1 MKYCTKCGEAI
12 QEDAYFCHK
21 CGHLTEKGTEEGAYY
36 PKLRHRV
43 WLGNHGNARYIA
55 DERKSFSSGVTIDK
69 ISFEAENVNGSIRIT
84 TWDKPE
90 YNIELTVE
98 AGGYTKEEAEE
109 NLKEL
114 KVDLTDEVDKGQKK
128 LTLNIEHPHSQGRW
142 YRIDI
147 DVTLPA
153 ECEVDLD
160 VRSKNGRITL
170 EGVNG
175 GILKMETKNGRI
187 AIKEVSADEIACRT
201 KNGRLILDNVS
212 AGFIKGK
219 SSNGKIEG
227 KIESKD
233 ASLSTSNGRI
243 YLDLPCKSS
252 GEYELR
258 TSNGSIELNTPKESM
273 AGFDLNM
280 RTSLG
285 RINIDLPDLE
295 YSMYSKTRKVAK
307 TNGFDE
313 KEVQIAIEAETSLGK
328 IWLN

>member
-1 MKYCTKCGEAI
+1 MKHCTKCGEKI
-12 QEDAYFCHK
+12 QDAYFCHK
-21 CGHLTEKGTEEGAYY
+21 CGHLTEKGAEEGAFY
-36 PKLRHRV
+36 PKLSHRV

-55 DERKSFSSGVTIDK
+55 DERKSFSGGVTMGK
-69 ISFEAENVNGSIRIT
+69 VSFEAENVNGSIRIT
-84 TWDKPE
+84 TGDKPE

-114 KVDLTDEVDKGQKK
+114 KVDLADEVTKGQKK

-153 ECEVDLD
+153 ECEIDLD
-160 VRSKNGRITL
+160 VGSKNGRITI

-175 GILKMETKNGRI
+175 GILKMETKNGH
-187 AIKEVSADEIACRT
+187 
-201 KNGRLILDNVS
+201 LILDNVS

-227 KIESKD
+227 KIESKNT
-233 ASLSTSNGRI
+233 SLSTSNGRI
-243 YLDLPCKSS
+243 YLDLPCKAS

-258 TSNGSIELNTPKESM
+258 TSNGSIELETPKESM

-295 YSMYSKTRKVAK
+295 YTSYRKTRKVAK

-328 IWLN
+328 IWLK

>member
-21 CGHLTEKGTEEGAYY
+21 CGHLTEKGAEEGAFY
-36 PKLRHRV
+36 PKLSHRV

-55 DERKSFSSGVTIDK
+55 DERKSFSGGVTMGK
-69 ISFEAENVNGSIRIT
+69 VLFEAENVNGSIRIT
-84 TWDKPE
+84 TGDKPE

-114 KVDLTDEVDKGQKK
+114 KVDLADEVAKGQKK

-153 ECEVDLD
+153 ECEIDLD
-160 VRSKNGRITL
+160 VGSKNGRITI

-187 AIKEVSADEIACRT
+187 ALKEVSADEIACRT
-201 KNGRLILDNVS
+201 RNGRLILDNVS

-227 KIESKD
+227 KIESTN

-243 YLDLPCKSS
+243 YLNLPCKAS
-252 GEYELR
+252 GEYEFR
-258 TSNGSIELNTPKESM
+258 TSNGSIELETPKESM

-295 YSMYSKTRKVAK
+295 YTSYRKTRKVAK

-328 IWLN
+328 IWLK

>member
-21 CGHLTEKGTEEGAYY
+21 CGQLIEKGTEEGTFN
-36 PKLRHRV
+36 PKLSRRV
-43 WLGNHGNARYIA
+43 GLGNHCNARYIA
-55 DERKSFSSGVTIDK
+55 DERKSFSGGVTMGK
-69 ISFEAENVNGSIRIT
+69 VSFEAENVNGSIRIT
-84 TWDKPE
+84 TGDKPE

-114 KVDLTDEVDKGQKK
+114 KVDLADEVTKDQKK

-153 ECEVDLD
+153 ECEIDLD
-160 VRSKNGRITL
+160 VGSKNGSITL

-175 GILKMETKNGRI
+175 GILKMETKNGQI
-187 AIKEVSADEIACRT
+187 ALKEVSADEIACRT
-201 KNGRLILDNVS
+201 RNGRLILDNVS

-219 SSNGKIEG
+219 SSNGKIE
-227 KIESKD
+227 STN

-243 YLDLPCKSS
+243 YLDLPCKAS

-258 TSNGSIELNTPKESM
+258 TSNGSIELETPMESM

-295 YSMYSKTRKVAK
+295 YTSYRKTRKVAK

-328 IWLN
+328 IWLK

>member
-12 QEDAYFCHK
+12 HEDAYFCHK
-21 CGHLTEKGTEEGAYY
+21 CGHLTEKGAEEGAFY
-36 PKLRHRV
+36 PKLSHRA

-55 DERKSFSSGVTIDK
+55 DERKSFSGDVTMDK
-69 ISFEAENVNGSIRIT
+69 VSFETENINGSIRIA
-84 TWDKPE
+84 TWDKTE
-90 YNIELTVE
+90 YNIELKVE
-98 AGGYTKEEAEE
+98 AGGYTKKEAEE

-114 KVDLTDEVDKGQKK
+114 KVDLVDEDAKGQKK

-153 ECEVDLD
+153 ECEVGLD
-160 VRSKNGRITL
+160 VGSKNGSITI
-170 EGVNG
+170 EGVDG

-187 AIKEVSADEIACRT
+187 ALKEVSADEIACRT
-201 KNGRLILDNVS
+201 RNGRLILDEVS

-243 YLDLPCKSS
+243 HLNLPCISS

-258 TSNGSIELNTPKESM
+258 TSNGSIELETPREST

-285 RINIDLPDLE
+285 RIDIDLPDLE
-295 YSMYSKTRKVAK
+295 YTMYSKTRKVAK